1 MANLTFEV
9 SLNDTWKDVTTDHSL
24 VSGARY
30 LVDIGAIAAGAK
42 IQSAR
47 TDSASTAPAGIVGHP
62 WEPVAWA
69 ESLNQKEFKQKT
81 GVFLWAKVSSGAA
94 TLVFTKL

>member
-9 SLNDTWKDVTTDHSL
+9 SLNDTWKDISTDHSL
-24 VSGARY
+24 ENGATY
-30 LVDIGAIAAGAK
+30 VVDIGAIAAGAK
-42 IQSAR
+42 VQSAR
-47 TDSASTAPAGIVGHP
+47 TDSASTAPTGIDGHP

-81 GVFLWAKVSSGAA
+81 GEFLWAKVSTGAA
-94 TLVFTKL
+94 TLVFSKV

>member
-9 SLNDTWKDVTTDHSL
+9 SLTDTWKDLTTDHSL
-24 VSGARY
+24 ETGETYV
-30 LVDIGAIAAGAK
+30 VDIVSITGGAK

-47 TDSASTAPAGIVGHP
+47 TDSADAAPSGISGHP

-69 ESLNQKEFKQKT
+69 ESLNQKEFEQKST
-81 GVFLWAKVSSGAA
+81 EFLWAKVSTGAA
-94 TLVFTKL
+94 MLVFSKV

>member
-9 SLNDTWKDVTTDHSL
+9 SVSDTWKDVTTDHSL
-24 VSGARY
+24 VNGATY
-30 LVDIGAIAAGAK
+30 VVDIGAITAGAK

-47 TDSASTAPAGIVGHP
+47 TDSAATEPSGISGHP

-69 ESLNQKEFKQKT
+69 ESLNQKEFEQKA
-81 GVFLWAKVSSGAA
+81 GEFLWAKVSTGAA
-94 TLVFTKL
+94 TLVFSKV